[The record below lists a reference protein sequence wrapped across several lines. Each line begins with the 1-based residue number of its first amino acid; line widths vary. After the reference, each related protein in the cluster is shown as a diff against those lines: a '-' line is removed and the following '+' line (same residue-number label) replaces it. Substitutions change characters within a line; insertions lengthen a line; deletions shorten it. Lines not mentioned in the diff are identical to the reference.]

1 MIDTPIV
8 RQNDLTASIVV
19 FDPMKKAQQSV
30 SEVIVIDGP
39 ACYRP
44 LLNLSEAGKSKGV

>member
-1 MIDTPIV
+1 M
-8 RQNDLTASIVV
+8 VV
-19 FDPMKKAQQSV
+19 FEPMKKAQQSV